1 MATSADPPGPA
12 VTDFALDARSV
23 IVMAHPDDEVLWA
36 SSALG
41 RAGRVILAYE
51 ALPGRPDVTEGR
63 RAALARFPRAV
74 ESLRLTETGAFG
86 AAAWPDPV
94 ETPEGLEVA
103 AGPGAM
109 RGFDPAGYR
118 ARFAELR
125 DRLRPALAGARTVI
139 THAPWGEYGHE
150 DHVQLCRAVEAL
162 RDELGLALWVPGYVS
177 ARSAALMQRTLG
189 RLGAPTPP
197 MPTDRA
203 LAAELRGLYR
213 ATGCWTWSDDHEWPE
228 TEVFYP
234 LLPDPGPPPARSYP
248 MTVVPA
254 PAGRAPLPRSPSAR
268 LRRRIRRIAGG

>member
-1 MATSADPPGPA
+1 M
-12 VTDFALDARSV
+12 
-23 IVMAHPDDEVLWA
+23 
-36 SSALG
+36 
-41 RAGRVILAYE
+41 ILAYE

-63 RAALARFPRAV
+63 RAALARFPRTV
-74 ESLRLTETGAFG
+74 ESLRLTETASFG

-162 RDELGLALWVPGYVS
+162 RDELGLALFVPGYVS
-177 ARSAALMQRTLG
+177 ARSAALMSAPSAGSG
-189 RLGAPTPP
+189 RRPRRCRPTGRWRRSSWRSIARPAAGPGAT
-197 MPTDRA
+197 T
-203 LAAELRGLYR
+203 
-213 ATGCWTWSDDHEWPE
+213 TS
-228 TEVFYP
+228 
-234 LLPDPGPPPARSYP
+234 GPR
-248 MTVVPA
+248 
-254 PAGRAPLPRSPSAR
+254 PRSSTRCCPTRA
-268 LRRRIRRIAGG
+268 RRRRGASR